1 MVDDSVDDAVEDDV
15 CEGDATSK
23 DPDNDET
30 GLSFLFCCSSLDVE
44 VEVVVLK
51 EEVLVEE
58 EWRSSSSGR
67 PLFLSVFSD
76 TSIKIKCKSG
86 FEVSTR
92 SGSVNYNIVCRYGVL
107 QIQIN
112 Y

>member
-51 EEVLVEE
+51 EEVLVEAV
-58 EWRSSSSGR
+58 
-67 PLFLSVFSD
+67 FLVWPASFL
-76 TSIKIKCKSG
+76 I
-86 FEVSTR
+86 R
-92 SGSVNYNIVCRYGVL
+92 L
-107 QIQIN
+107 L
-112 Y
+112 

>member
-51 EEVLVEE
+51 EEVLVE
-58 EWRSSSSGR
+58 
-67 PLFLSVFSD
+67 PVFLVWPASFLIRLLWYVH
-76 TSIKIKCKSG
+76 
-86 FEVSTR
+86 
-92 SGSVNYNIVCRYGVL
+92 
-107 QIQIN
+107 
-112 Y
+112 